1 MNLFFWNLKGKDNA
15 GLIVEAL
22 LENDVDIAAFAE
34 HLGTDFDDLVKR
46 TKEAYRLVDPV
57 DNAGKVRLLVRSGFH
72 VSGIFGQRRYLMA
85 NIGFGG
91 RAPLVIAALHLQDR
105 RNDSDGVARSE
116 TVRRIVD
123 DLRQQE
129 IDSGSSDCV
138 VIGDFNV
145 DPFSGELVKV
155 TGFNATLYREVAT
168 RSSSRRFDGNDYP
181 FLYNPTIEHI
191 CEAKHNCGSFYTSK
205 GGATLYWHCLD
216 QAIVSPSLAS
226 KIRTYR
232 YLRLIGGKSLM
243 SEVAPDSNVSD
254 HLPLLVEIEMEGRDE
269 Q

>member
-15 GLIVEAL
+15 GLIAEAL

-34 HLGTDFDDLVKR
+34 HLGTNINDVVKR
-46 TKEAYRLVDPV
+46 TKGAYRLVDSV
-57 DNAGKVRLLVRSGFH
+57 DSAGKVRLLARSAYCVNG
-72 VSGIFGQRRYLMA
+72 VFGQRRYLMA
-85 NIGFGG
+85 NIDFGG
-91 RAPLVIAALHLQDR
+91 SNPLVIVALHLQDR

-116 TVRRIVD
+116 TVRRIVA

-129 IDSGSSDCV
+129 YDSESSDCV

-145 DPFSGELVKV
+145 DPFSGELTNV
-155 TGFNATLYREVAT
+155 TEFNATLYCEVAT
-168 RSSSRRFDGNDYP
+168 RLSSRRFNDADYP

-226 KIRTYR
+226 RIRTYR
-232 YLRLIGGKSLM
+232 Y
-243 SEVAPDSNVSD
+243 
-254 HLPLLVEIEMEGRDE
+254 
-269 Q
+269 